1 MRPAT
6 SHICVPIQRIWPRAR
21 SSRRAQE
28 AHEAV
33 RPTDLLQSSEIV
45 EGTLEKRQA
54 QLYDLIWKRTIASQM
69 PEAVFDQTTVDIN
82 AKNCVFRATG
92 QVIKFE
98 GFIKVYTEG
107 RDEEETDELPEG
119 QLPKLV
125 KSEILN
131 LLSLQGKQHFTEP
144 PPRFGDAS
152 LVKTLEEYGI
162 GRPSTYAPTISTI
175 LERGYGERK
184 EKKFYPTQI

>member
-1 MRPAT
+1 MSAKQTMMIAQQLYETGYITYMRTDSVNLAEVALRQAQDVISAKYGPNFALAE
-6 SHICVPIQRIWPRAR
+6 PRR
-21 SSRRAQE
+21 YKTKSKGAQE

-131 LLSLQGKQHFTEP
+131 LLSLQGKQHFT
-144 PPRFGDAS
+144 
-152 LVKTLEEYGI
+152 
-162 GRPSTYAPTISTI
+162 
-175 LERGYGERK
+175 
-184 EKKFYPTQI
+184 